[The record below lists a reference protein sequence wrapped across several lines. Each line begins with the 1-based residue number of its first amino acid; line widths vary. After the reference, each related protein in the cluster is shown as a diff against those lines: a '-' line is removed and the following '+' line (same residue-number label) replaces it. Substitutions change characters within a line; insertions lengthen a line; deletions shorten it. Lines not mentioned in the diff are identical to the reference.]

1 MQTVTR
7 EINCI
12 PNIKNNLTEGDGWI
26 GGAGGDVT
34 LSLEMGEI
42 SKTTGVISF
51 MVLVNNPDTAIYIHW
66 IGTITAMDG
75 TCITIG
81 VGVYNK
87 GGICVV
93 MDLRY

>member
-1 MQTVTR
+1 MTTCFKKIILEVGGTIKGMQTVTR

-42 SKTTGVISF
+42 SKTTGKRIS
-51 MVLVNNPDTAIYIHW
+51 VP
-66 IGTITAMDG
+66 
-75 TCITIG
+75 
-81 VGVYNK
+81 
-87 GGICVV
+87 
-93 MDLRY
+93 